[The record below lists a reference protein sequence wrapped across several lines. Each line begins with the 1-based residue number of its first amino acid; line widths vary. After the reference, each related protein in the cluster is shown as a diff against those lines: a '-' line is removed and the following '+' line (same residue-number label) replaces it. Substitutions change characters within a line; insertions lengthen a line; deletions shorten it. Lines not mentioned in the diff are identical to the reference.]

1 MKKAKR
7 NRAIYLVM
15 EMVFILCAL
24 LFLLVF
30 LVCEPYDRIPVGVWL
45 GGCIFMAVQM
55 HLARKSIRQPRDSS
69 QDVTPSSAL
78 PPDGSA

>member
-30 LVCEPYDRIPVGVWL
+30 SSVGIQPAERRLHVGVL
-45 GGCIFMAVQM
+45 GVPHYLHQ
-55 HLARKSIRQPRDSS
+55 Q
-69 QDVTPSSAL
+69 PSSETVYFKN
-78 PPDGSA
+78 